1 MNDRLLK
8 PTYHIHNKKKKLLIL
23 TFFFVISI
31 KINDIKKQ
39 NINRLF
45 IIGVSC
51 NNVSGFRIK

>member
-8 PTYHIHNKKKKLLIL
+8 PTDHIHNKKKILIL
-23 TFFFVISI
+23 TFFFVNSI

-39 NINRLF
+39 NINMLF

>member
-8 PTYHIHNKKKKLLIL
+8 PTDHIHNKKKILIL
-23 TFFFVISI
+23 TFFFVNSI